1 MADAMLISAQTAEV
15 TMRNIREGGMMTTG
29 ARGVNA
35 PDLTYVDAARTL
47 IAQIVE
53 ENPGRR
59 ALRHVSEIG
68 SLPLQNKASLRD
80 DEPFSLHVMLPG
92 ENIETF
98 ERALAALI
106 KVFAEFREDDRM
118 IRAGTRKREGWLK
131 PLCRVEVSPPDL
143 WAQIDMGPM
152 QYQFG
157 EFKSAVNSALENDER
172 FRLGRQSLCFVNQE
186 VIAKIADG
194 FADTAEGGN

>member
-1 MADAMLISAQTAEV
+1 MAEAMLISAQTAEV

-35 PDLTYVDAARTL
+35 PDLSYLDAARTL

-59 ALRHVSEIG
+59 AIRHVLEIG
-68 SLPLQNKASLRD
+68 SLPLHNRASLREND
-80 DEPFSLHVMLPG
+80 PFSLQGMLPG
-92 ENIETF
+92 EDIETF
-98 ERALAALI
+98 ELALAALI
-106 KVFAEFREDDRM
+106 KLFAEFRSDDRM
-118 IRAGTRKREGWLK
+118 IRAGTRKRDGWIK
-131 PLCRVEVSPPDL
+131 PLCRVEISPPDL
-143 WAQIDMGPM
+143 WAKIDMGAA

-157 EFKSAVNSALENDER
+157 ELKRAFNSGLEDDDR

-194 FADTAEGGN
+194 FIDTVGR

>member
-1 MADAMLISAQTAEV
+1 
-15 TMRNIREGGMMTTG
+15 MRIIREGGMMTTG

-35 PDLTYVDAARTL
+35 PDLTYLDAARTL

-59 ALRHVSEIG
+59 AIRHVCEIG
-68 SLPLQNKASLRD
+68 PLPLWSKDLLRED
-80 DEPFSLHVMLPG
+80 IPFSLHGMLPG
-92 ENIETF
+92 EDIETF
-98 ERALAALI
+98 EQALAALI
-106 KVFAEFREDDRM
+106 RIFAEFRADDRM
-118 IRAGTRKREGWLK
+118 NRAGTRKRDGWLK
-131 PLCRVEVSPPDL
+131 PLCRVEISPPDL
-143 WAQIDMGPM
+143 WATIYMGDA

-157 EFKSAVNSALENDER
+157 EFKSAVNSSLEDDER

-194 FADTAEGGN
+194 FSDAVGG